1 MPTQETKAAV
11 VITGGSAGIGEATAH
26 AFARLGHPLVLGARR
41 EGRLQAVAEECK
53 RLGAPRAHAL
63 PLDVSDAASITKFC
77 GEALSR
83 EPGFET
89 LVNNAGMAR
98 GRDAVA
104 VLKDEDIRE
113 MLDINVLGVLRVTRR
128 LLPSLIE
135 RQRGHVINLGSL
147 AAHGVYEGG
156 SVYCGAKHFVRAVSQ
171 TLRLELSGTN
181 VRVTEVAPGM
191 VETEFSEVRLGDP
204 AKAKAVY
211 AGMKPLVAAD
221 VADCIVWAATRP
233 AHVNIV
239 EIVLTPTAQASL
251 SKVARST

>member
-1 MPTQETKAAV
+1 MPTQPSRAAV
-11 VITGGSAGIGEATAH
+11 VITGGSAGIGEASAH
-26 AFARLGHPLVLGARR
+26 AFARLGFPLVLGARR
-41 EGRLQAVAEECK
+41 LERLQAVADECK

-63 PLDVSDAASITKFC
+63 PVDVGDAASIGRFC
-77 GEALSR
+77 DQVLAL
-83 EPGFET
+83 EPTFET

-98 GRDAVA
+98 GRDPLA
-104 VLKDEDIRE
+104 VLKDEDAVE
-113 MLDINVLGVLRVTRR
+113 MLDVNVLGLLRVTRR

-135 RQRGHVINLGSL
+135 RKIGHVINLGSL

-171 TLRLELSGTN
+171 TLRLELCGTN

-191 VETEFSEVRLGDP
+191 VETEFSEVRLGDKE
-204 AKAKAVY
+204 KAKAVY

-221 VADCIVWAATRP
+221 IADCVVWAATRP

-251 SKVARST
+251 GKVARSP